1 MKKAI
6 YPGTFDP
13 ITYGHIDVIKRAAAV
28 VDELIVGVLI
38 NSSKSPMF
46 TTEERV
52 EMIKSVVA
60 DIPNVRV
67 MSFDGLQAEFA
78 RQEGAFLIHG
88 LRAVTDF
95 EYELQIAQAS
105 RTICS
110 EVDTLFIAA
119 SLEYAYL
126 SSSIVRET
134 ARYNG
139 DISKF
144 VPENIEKL
152 VKDKIKNK
160 QTGENK

>member
-1 MKKAI
+1 MRKAI

-13 ITYGHIDVIKRAAAV
+13 ITFGHIDVIKRSAAL

-46 TTEERV
+46 TIEERV
-52 EMIKSVVA
+52 EMIRDVVK
-60 DIPNVRV
+60 DIPNVV
-67 MSFDGLQAEFA
+67 VKSFEGLQVEFA
-78 RQEGAFLIHG
+78 KQEGAFLIHG

-105 RTICS
+105 RTVCPEI
-110 EVDTLFIAA
+110 DTVFITA

-144 VPENIEKL
+144 VPESVGKL
-152 VKDKIKNK
+152 VIDRINLMKK
-160 QTGENK
+160 QEH

>member
-13 ITYGHIDVIKRAAAV
+13 ITYGHIDVIKRAAAL

-38 NSSKSPMF
+38 NSSKSPLF

-52 EMIKSVVA
+52 EMIKNVVH

-67 MSFDGLQAEFA
+67 QSFDGLQAEFA
-78 RQEGAFLIHG
+78 SREGAFLIHG
-88 LRAVTDF
+88 LRAVTDY

-105 RTICS
+105 RAVFP
-110 EVDTLFIAA
+110 EVDTVFITA

-144 VPENIEKL
+144 VPDSIGQL
-152 VKDKIKNK
+152 VKERINTAK
-160 QTGENK
+160 

>member
-13 ITYGHIDVIKRAAAV
+13 ITYGHIDIIKRASV
-28 VDELIVGVLI
+28 IVDELIVGVLI
-38 NSSKSPMF
+38 NSSKAPMF

-52 EMIKSVVA
+52 SMIETAVG
-60 DIPNVRV
+60 DLPNVKV

-105 RTICS
+105 RTVCP
-110 EVDTLFIAA
+110 EVDTIFIAA

-144 VPENIEKL
+144 VPGFIGEL
-152 VKDKIKNK
+152 VKEKINNK
-160 QTGENK
+160 